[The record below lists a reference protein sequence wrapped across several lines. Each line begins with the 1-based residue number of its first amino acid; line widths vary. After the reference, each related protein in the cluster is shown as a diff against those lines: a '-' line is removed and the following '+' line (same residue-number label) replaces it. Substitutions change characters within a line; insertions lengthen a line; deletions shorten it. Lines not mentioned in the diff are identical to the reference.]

1 MAEPITLQSVITRD
15 ETLLT
20 QDLEEELVIANLTS
34 GNYFSLGES
43 GRRIWDLVERP
54 MAVDHICTALLE
66 EYEIDRTTCEQ
77 AVLAF
82 VGRLLE
88 KGIVRV
94 D

>member
-1 MAEPITLQSVITRD
+1 MGESITLRSVITRD

-20 QDLEEELVIANLTS
+20 QDLEEELVIANLRS

-43 GRRIWDLVERP
+43 GKRIWHLLEQP
-54 MAVDHICTALLE
+54 MTLDHICKTLLE
-66 EYEIDRTTCEQ
+66 EYEIDRPTCER
-77 AVLAF
+77 AVLTF
-82 VGRLLE
+82 VNRLLE